1 MQVIFV
7 EKVRVMVVDDSKIS
21 RMMISSMLAKTNF
34 EVCAMAENAAAA
46 IDLYAKTRP
55 DVVTMDM
62 NLPDA
67 DGVECSR
74 RIHAIDSNCRIVMI
88 SAMKDAKLIMHGR
101 LAGISSFLQKPIS
114 TNELLDTLMILCQDK
129 VGINTVYRDSY
140 VTTYAKAFAD
150 GLSQIGGLESEIE
163 IQEEDVGALNL
174 DGVAVIIGIVGE
186 PRGRVAFYMDTETM
200 LKFASRILQED
211 TVSEFEAQAAVEETG
226 NIIAGHGISRINDV
240 IKDREMRLTPP
251 GIISGVNIKL
261 PNPDLIAFNIKAKTE
276 LGDIFMNVGFARSV

>member
-1 MQVIFV
+1 MIFV

-34 EVCAMAENAAAA
+34 EVCAMAENAATA

-67 DGVECSR
+67 DGIECSR
-74 RIHAIDSNCRIVMI
+74 RIHAIDSSCRIVMI

-101 LAGISSFLQKPIS
+101 LAGISSFLQKPVS
-114 TNELLDTLMILCQDK
+114 TNELLDTLMILCQEH
-129 VGINTVYRDSY
+129 VGISTVYRNSY
-140 VTTYAKAFAD
+140 VTTYAKVLEEAMQ
-150 GLSQIGGLESEIE
+150 QIAGLEAEIE
-163 IQEEDVGALNL
+163 VQEDTEAALEL
-174 DGVAVIIGIVGE
+174 DGVAVIVGIVGE
-186 PRGRVAFYMDTETM
+186 PKGRAAFYMDTATM
-200 LKFASRILQED
+200 QRFAAKVLQKEE
-211 TVSEFEAQAAVEETG
+211 VSESEAMAAVEESG

-251 GIISGVNIKL
+251 GIISGSNIKL
-261 PNPDLIAFNIKAKTE
+261 SNPDLISFNIKAKTE
-276 LGDIFMNVGFARSV
+276 SGDIFMNVGFARSV

>member
-1 MQVIFV
+1 
-7 EKVRVMVVDDSKIS
+7 MVVDDSKIS

-114 TNELLDTLMILCQDK
+114 TNELLDTLMILCQEQ
-129 VGINTVYRDSY
+129 VGVSTVYRDSY
-140 VTTYAKAFAD
+140 VTTYAKVMEE
-150 GLSQIGGLESEIE
+150 GLKQIVGVDAELEIE
-163 IQEEDVGALNL
+163 EEATGSLTL
-174 DGVAVIIGIVGE
+174 DGVAIVIGIVGE
-186 PRGRVAFYMDTETM
+186 PRGRVAFYMDNETM
-200 LKFASRILQED
+200 FNFAKKILQED
-211 TVSEFEAQAAVEETG
+211 DVPEFEAQAAVEETA
-226 NIIAGHGISRINDV
+226 NILAGHGISRINDV

-251 GIISGVNIKL
+251 GIISGANIKL
-261 PNPDLIAFNIKAKTE
+261 SNPDLIAFSIKAKTE
-276 LGDIFMNVGFARSV
+276 LGDIFMNIGFARSV